1 LHKRST
7 FHFVKCSTACAIDR
21 LVRLS
26 VVPVRYFS
34 QSTLYRV
41 FPDHFIKNPETCK
54 QAPGPK
60 SGTWSCIKL
69 KERRISHSPLAR
81 SITHT
86 VLGIT
91 VARFKIGHTPR
102 KLPDLLSATFRFIA
116 YHLCISFKIHCA
128 VTQVLLYT
136 TFTYFARV
144 LEKFIRIFSVEI
156 LLCKSHYFMHF
167 IQSIKAPFSLTNLMH
182 YYNSI
187 LHPNVFFSN

>member
-1 LHKRST
+1 M
-7 FHFVKCSTACAIDR
+7 
-21 LVRLS
+21 
-26 VVPVRYFS
+26 
-34 QSTLYRV
+34 
-41 FPDHFIKNPETCK
+41 FPDILIKNPETCK

-69 KERRISHSPLAR
+69 KERRISHSSLAR

-136 TFTYFARV
+136 TFAYFARV
-144 LEKFIRIFSVEI
+144 LGKFIRIFNVEI
-156 LLCKSHYFMHF
+156 SLLLQLFF
-167 IQSIKAPFSLTNLMH
+167 VH
-182 YYNSI
+182 YYNKYFAALVLLPHIYFAYSSFRRFSDLKVSI
-187 LHPNVFFSN
+187 TK